1 MCCGKGKTP
10 LCYPKQNMC
19 TEQSRSSKRL
29 FAFTHLSKSK
39 KAPSCEC
46 DLNKDKVTCEVPA
59 LDDTKIASHLLLLSF
74 LSKKPWN
81 YLAQPMICRIKQPL
95 QLHII
100 FSLCSHECPP
110 MCLWS
115 RRSMSVIWCLAAN
128 VGFWGM
134 CGLCWDRR
142 AELMGGS
149 AFSAERALVGAS
161 AWAQVTLST
170 LKVLSGI
177 NKKAVKP
184 VISRRTSMTNVLTL
198 LF

>member
-19 TEQSRSSKRL
+19 MEQSRSSKRL

-39 KAPSCEC
+39 KTPSCEC

-134 CGLCWDRR
+134 CGLCWVQEGR
-142 AELMGGS
+142 ADGRICF
-149 AFSAERALVGAS
+149 FSWKGTGWCICLSSGHSVHIKGFIWNKQESSKAS
-161 AWAQVTLST
+161 YFT
-170 LKVLSGI
+170 K
-177 NKKAVKP
+177 N
-184 VISRRTSMTNVLTL
+184 
-198 LF
+198 FYD

>member
-1 MCCGKGKTP
+1 MFLHLMTP
-10 LCYPKQNMC
+10 KSPLISFSSLFSAK
-19 TEQSRSSKRL
+19 SRGIIWLSLWSAGSS
-29 FAFTHLSKSK
+29 SPCNCIS
-39 KAPSCEC
+39 
-46 DLNKDKVTCEVPA
+46 
-59 LDDTKIASHLLLLSF
+59 SF
-74 LSKKPWN
+74 LSVHMNAHPCASGQATARG
-81 YLAQPMICRIKQPL
+81 Y
-95 QLHII
+95 
-100 FSLCSHECPP
+100 
-110 MCLWS
+110 S

-134 CGLCWDRR
+134 CGLCWVQEGR
-142 AELMGGS
+142 ADGRICF
-149 AFSAERALVGAS
+149 FSWKLVGAS

>member
-1 MCCGKGKTP
+1 VRFLHLMTP
-10 LCYPKQNMC
+10 KSPLISFSSLFSAK
-19 TEQSRSSKRL
+19 SRGIIWLSLRSAGSS
-29 FAFTHLSKSK
+29 SPCNCIS
-39 KAPSCEC
+39 
-46 DLNKDKVTCEVPA
+46 
-59 LDDTKIASHLLLLSF
+59 SF
-74 LSKKPWN
+74 LSVHMNAHPCASGQATARG
-81 YLAQPMICRIKQPL
+81 Y
-95 QLHII
+95 
-100 FSLCSHECPP
+100 
-110 MCLWS
+110 S